1 MFSCCLCALPFYPP
15 SLSVFALC
23 QRRAAA
29 ERVRLSVGFPGQ
41 KAACR
46 LGKQPSKCMCSALGS
61 QPTTRPL
68 QAADCGSPLPKVN
81 KCAVFTCPP
90 TCYGNL
96 SAINLK
102 GIIVLYYILP
112 RAEGDRFAQSSK
124 HVRRVGR
131 GPCASFCFSPSCCLP
146 IKWCRE
152 KNDKKKL
159 W

>member
-15 SLSVFALC
+15 SLPVFALC

-46 LGKQPSKCMCSALGS
+46 LGKQRSKCMCSALGS

-81 KCAVFTCPP
+81 KCAVFTRPP

-96 SAINLK
+96 SAINLE

-112 RAEGDRFAQSSK
+112 RAEGDRFAQASK
-124 HVRRVGR
+124 HVPRVGR
-131 GPCASFCFSPSCCLP
+131 GRCAAFFFSPACCLP
-146 IKWCRE
+146 RT
-152 KNDKKKL
+152 
-159 W
+159 

>member
-1 MFSCCLCALPFYPP
+1 MLSFCLRALSCCPP
-15 SLSVFALC
+15 SLPVFALC
-23 QRRAAA
+23 PRRAAA

-81 KCAVFTCPP
+81 KCAVFTRPP

-112 RAEGDRFAQSSK
+112 RAEGDRFAQDSK
-124 HVRRVGR
+124 HVPRVGR
-131 GPCASFCFSPSCCLP
+131 GRCAAFFFSPACCLP
-146 IKWCRE
+146 RT
-152 KNDKKKL
+152 
-159 W
+159 